1 MNAHR
6 SCSGLVLHA
15 WKAVQISATLRT
27 MAERVTYRPATVPDV
42 DRIFKLVSA
51 MAQSGLMLRRSRYK
65 IVTMLTNFVVA
76 ESGTGELVACGALL
90 PLWTDSAE
98 IVSLAVD
105 SRFQGA
111 GIGKALVQQ
120 LLERAR
126 CLGFEEVITLTYA
139 VQFFSSLGFV
149 IQPKEKF
156 PRKLWRECLECP
168 QLEDCDETAMSFQ
181 LRA

>member
-1 MNAHR
+1 M
-6 SCSGLVLHA
+6 
-15 WKAVQISATLRT
+15 
-27 MAERVTYRPATVPDV
+27 MAEPVTYRSANVPDV

-51 MAQSGLMLRRSRYK
+51 MAQSGLMLRRSKYK
-65 IVTMLTNFVVA
+65 IITMLTNFIVA
-76 ESGTGELVACGALL
+76 ESGTGELAACGALL

-105 SRFQGA
+105 PRFQGS
-111 GIGKALVQQ
+111 GIGKTLVQE

-126 CLGFEEVITLTYA
+126 RLGFEEVITLTYA
-139 VQFFSSLGFV
+139 VEFFSKLGFS
-149 IQPKEKF
+149 IQPKDKF

-181 LRA
+181 LTQ

>member
-1 MNAHR
+1 M
-6 SCSGLVLHA
+6 
-15 WKAVQISATLRT
+15 
-27 MAERVTYRPATVPDV
+27 MAEPVTYRSANVPDV

-51 MAQSGLMLRRSRYK
+51 MAQSGLMLRRSKYK
-65 IVTMLTNFVVA
+65 IITMLTNFIVA
-76 ESGTGELVACGALL
+76 ESGTGELAACGALL

-105 SRFQGA
+105 PRFQGS
-111 GIGKALVQQ
+111 GIGKTLVQE

-126 CLGFEEVITLTYA
+126 RLGFEEVITLTYA
-139 VQFFSSLGFV
+139 VEFFSKLGFS
-149 IQPKEKF
+149 IQPKDKF

-181 LRA
+181 LT

>member
-1 MNAHR
+1 M
-6 SCSGLVLHA
+6 
-15 WKAVQISATLRT
+15 
-27 MAERVTYRPATVPDV
+27 MAEPVTYRSANVPDV

-51 MAQSGLMLRRSRYK
+51 MAQSGLMLRRSKYK
-65 IVTMLTNFVVA
+65 IITMLTNFIVA
-76 ESGTGELVACGALL
+76 ESGTGELAACGALL

-105 SRFQGA
+105 PRFQGS
-111 GIGKALVQQ
+111 GIGKTLVQE

-126 CLGFEEVITLTYA
+126 RLGFEEVITLTYA
-139 VQFFSSLGFV
+139 VEFFSKLGFS
-149 IQPKEKF
+149 IQPKDKF

-181 LRA
+181 LIK